1 MYELHFRDTS
11 VDTAADATA
20 SQKRPFTIARIAE
33 AVNLGARLADR
44 ERLPPAE
51 LDAALSARSRAHS
64 LASSG
69 DSTKAGDGARF
80 VPVFPLD
87 RLFPGAYYLESVDAM
102 GARVYGRRSKDAAAR
117 ARGGPLAP
125 SLNGEALGEEA
136 AATMTS
142 TSGTTSVEEGDDT
155 RRLEFDGGAPASDCA
170 VNDAGVKV
178 AAAAT
183 AASSTAATA
192 AAADSPAVAIEGRG
206 KAGEVSELPRVVVT
220 GVACGLPGQE
230 KVFEEDNL
238 ARLLEG
244 QGCVERLNAA
254 SMKALVEKNVV
265 QVCAARR
272 RYGWFVVWYLCVF
285 SVLSFG
291 TSYFFTFSEFK
302 RTPPPLPPFTH

>member
-11 VDTAADATA
+11 IVSETVAKVTS

-33 AVNLGARLADR
+33 AVNLGTRLADR
-44 ERLPPAE
+44 ERLLPAE

-64 LASSG
+64 IASSG
-69 DSTKAGDGARF
+69 HNTKAGDGTRF

-87 RLFPGAYYLESVDAM
+87 RLFPGAFYLESVDAM
-102 GARVYGRRSKDAAAR
+102 GARVYGQRPKDVAAR

-125 SLNGEALGEEA
+125 SLNGEAIGEET

-142 TSGTTSVEEGDDT
+142 ASGTTSVEEGDET
-155 RRLEFDGGAPASDCA
+155 RRLEFDGGAPATSDCA
-170 VNDAGVKV
+170 VNGAGVKV
-178 AAAAT
+178 ATTIGTT
-183 AASSTAATA
+183 AV
-192 AAADSPAVAIEGRG
+192 ADIPAVAREGRG
-206 KAGEVSELPRVVVT
+206 KAGEVLELPRVVVT

-244 QGCVERLNAA
+244 KECVKRLNAA

-265 QVCAARR
+265 QV
-272 RYGWFVVWYLCVF
+272 F
-285 SVLSFG
+285 SVGMGDLVFLCNFS
-291 TSYFFTFSEFK
+291 SVFFKNIFRIQK
-302 RTPPPLPPFTH
+302 NPPPVHALAIPRYCMALVFHC